1 MFPSPLTGE
10 MYHPDSVVN
19 LHKKILKDA
28 GLEHLR
34 FHDLRHTFATTA
46 LQNGVLHAG
55 PLRRWVHSTGLHPR
69 HSPEAGRG
77 GCRHGQLHGAGPIN
91 IERKMRRTGSPSSC
105 PALLCP
111 LFPLSHFRVWVT
123 VWVKPL
129 THILTHAVLSLFT
142 TKNPQKPKFSG
153 IFEKSLQS
161 EYFQIL
167 CKRTELH
174 PPGLLAGGASAPYKR
189 FHRR

>member
-1 MFPSPLTGE
+1 MISC
-10 MYHPDSVVN
+10 DWSSDVCSS
-19 LHKKILKDA
+19 
-28 GLEHLR
+28 
-34 FHDLRHTFATTA
+34 DLYRRK
-46 LQNGVLHAG
+46 NSVLHAG
-55 PLRRWVHSTGLHPR
+55 PLRRRFHPAHLHPR
-69 HSPEAGRG
+69 YQAETGRNR
-77 GCRHGQLHGAGPIN
+77 CRYGQLSGAGSIKA
-91 IERKMRRTGSPSSC
+91 ERKMRRTGSPSSC

-111 LFPLSHFRVWVT
+111 LFPLLSHFRVWVT

-161 EYFQIL
+161 EDFQIL